1 MEKTN
6 VNGFFERGERG
17 LLQTN
22 IKLSLLLKFSLVNV
36 NKAANNHGHMILYV
50 HEIEDFCRID

>member
-1 MEKTN
+1 M
-6 VNGFFERGERG
+6 NGFFERGERG

-22 IKLSLLLKFSLVNV
+22 IKLSLLLKFSSVNV
-36 NKAANNHGHMILYV
+36 NKAANNHRHMILCA